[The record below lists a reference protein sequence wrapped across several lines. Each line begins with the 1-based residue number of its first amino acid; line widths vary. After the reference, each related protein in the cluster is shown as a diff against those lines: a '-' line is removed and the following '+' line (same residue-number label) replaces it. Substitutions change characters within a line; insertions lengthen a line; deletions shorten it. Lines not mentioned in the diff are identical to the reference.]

1 MKALHTLTLS
11 TLVALGLA
19 PARAESPSA
28 QPFYFYAQVAPS
40 ASMVTGT
47 TPGSELYLFWGAE
60 GLDLVALGAGV
71 DVVLEKD
78 GQVIAGPFQMGQ
90 VRSVEEIAQ
99 RYAPATEARRKLAM
113 IDTLDE
119 VFEGDEP
126 VTTANFPTRLRQF
139 LTATSPCP
147 PDLSTCAANQ
157 RPFAQVLAR
166 ADANAAWAMYL
177 GHRDAVPTTPTTYR
191 LVAEKDGNSR
201 ELGRITVSPG
211 QAMAQI
217 PAPTALEDVSN
228 QQQRCDTPGLSAH
241 GTLAL
246 AWDPP
251 YSEPENA
258 AVLPLLSAKV
268 SGYLVMGRP
277 GPCSQSDLTDTDLA
291 ALARTA
297 TFDTRGELQIPGFFH
312 LGESLVRAGQ
322 RPAIDPIAGR
332 RLSADPL
339 GPLDE
344 VDAVDSVTASGP
356 TPAAGFVGSKADTW
370 RPTFASMT
378 VSAEQVKTLGL
389 KPAQELCVHVA
400 AVDRAGQIG
409 ATRSALA
416 RVADFEKPP
425 APWDVRVDTETE
437 SVYDT
442 VLRVTETTE
451 RFSLNWRPVTAQSLL
466 ARNGDVVLD
475 PTTGNPR
482 LVPAVNCNPA
492 STGRLEWARTVAE
505 CANPAARGFANLEIA
520 EYLVYRFDNE
530 PAVARFLDTDGDGFA
545 DPDERVSDLDPG
557 AACVPTAPE
566 SSNTS
571 VLVGRIPANAT
582 VLEEGSNLPTYR
594 FVDNTPTGESKGDVF
609 WYVIAAR
616 ATNGWVGP
624 MSAPVRGIFHDH
636 LPMRP
641 PAGSVFGTCEPEVAA
656 VEPDLPIVALDMSDG
671 QRALGGK
678 VRLYCLSTNEL
689 MDPMARKLFGY
700 IGEAPFLES
709 ERPAFSGPPR
719 VSTDRPQTDALY
731 DAVTATWRAG
741 QLAGLR
747 GGFPCLVYAEVLDAG
762 GRLIATSD
770 PEEDLVGQGSE
781 SGDFGIQLFDGCTTS
796 APEPV
801 KQGQILTGP
810 LIVTLPPG
818 TPATV
823 CIDINYEADDGNLFK
838 LKSLCG
844 AGTTETDPP
853 DNGGE
858 LQCFSVAYRGPN
870 FVPGP
875 QTSHTCVKKKTKTPP
890 SPPSLWS
897 LGLPHDQDAGTLRW
911 KPPAGPIAAII
922 LQVEEPLTGVF
933 RTEFLVAGQPD
944 ELGYL
949 TSAIVLKSN
958 DGFPI
963 RPPPGVVQNW
973 CVKARSVSAT
983 TTSDTGGM
991 LSDWTGSLCG
1001 PRALPETPLPSYLP
1015 WPTMDSPP
1023 TSAKVYPTGYLAREG
1038 VPFVTLGAFES
1049 NAVWPAPDTTFDP
1062 DNTTPP
1068 CGEEVAANCY
1078 TTHVP
1083 GAPSCIEPEDDTQ
1096 FTSSTCIDACVEFQR
1111 VAAPFN
1117 DSIVYRKSRADAGSP
1132 WGPWVQ
1138 VTPLLNR
1145 PLCFSGTPRTQWNR
1159 FGLRDPSFVAA
1170 RFAADEAAPA
1180 RHEVAFIDRFP
1191 HEPGTL
1197 VTYAFVRFGTEGQVL
1212 ETLTTQELAIPAE
1225 EAP

>member
-19 PARAESPSA
+19 PARAESPSN

-113 IDTLDE
+113 IDTLDK

-297 TFDTRGELQIPGFFH
+297 SFDTRGELQIPGFFH

-344 VDAVDSVTASGP
+344 VDAVDSVTATGP

-409 ATRSALA
+409 ETRSALA

-425 APWDVRVDTETE
+425 APWDVRVDTETTTT
-437 SVYDT
+437 YDT
-442 VLRVTETTE
+442 ATDTVDTAET
-451 RFSLNWRPVTAQSLL
+451 FSLNWRPVTAQTLL
-466 ARNGDVVLD
+466 ARNGTAVLD
-475 PTTGNPR
+475 ASNNPK
-482 LVPAVNCNPA
+482 LVPAVNCNPS
-492 STGRLEWARTVAE
+492 STGRLEWAPTVAD
-505 CANPAARGFANLEIA
+505 CANPTGRGYANLEIA

-530 PAVARFLDTDGDGFA
+530 PDVANFLDTDGDGRA
-545 DPDERVSDLDPG
+545 DNDERLSDLDPG
-557 AACVPTAPE
+557 QACVYNANPPDAP
-566 SSNTS
+566 
-571 VLVGRIPANAT
+571 VLVGRLLPQDT
-582 VLEEGSNLPTYR
+582 VLEEGSNLPTFR
-594 FVDNTPTGESKGDVF
+594 FVDATPTGTNKGNVF
-609 WYVIAAR
+609 WYVVAAR
-616 ATNGWVGP
+616 GTNGWVGP
-624 MSAPVRGIFHDH
+624 MSAPVRGIFHDN
-636 LPMRP
+636 LPIEP
-641 PAGSVFGTCEPEVAA
+641 LPGPVFGICEPELASVD
-656 VEPDLPIVALDMSDG
+656 PDLPFVALDMTDS
-671 QRALGGK
+671 QIALGGK
-678 VRLYCLSTNEL
+678 VRLYCLDTNEL
-689 MDPMARKLFGY
+689 IDPLMRKILGF
-700 IGEAPFLES
+700 IGAAPFLAAE
-709 ERPAFSGPPR
+709 AGSGSAPPR
-719 VSTDRPQTDALY
+719 VSTTRSQTDQLY
-731 DAVTATWRAG
+731 QQVTTAWLAG
-741 QLAGLR
+741 QLLAQR
-747 GGFPCLVYAEVLDAG
+747 GGSPCLVYAEVVDAL
-762 GRLIATSD
+762 GRVIARSD
-770 PEEDLVGQGSE
+770 PEVDLVPPGSG
-781 SGDFGIQLFDGCTTS
+781 SGDFGLQLFDGCTTS
-796 APEPV
+796 GPKPV
-801 KQGQILTGP
+801 KQGQVITGP
-810 LIVTLPPG
+810 LTVSLPPG
-818 TPATV
+818 TPDTV
-823 CIDINYEADDGNLFK
+823 CIDINYEADDGNMFK
-838 LKSLCG
+838 LAALCG
-844 AGTTETDPP
+844 AGSKEVEVP
-853 DNGGE
+853 DDGGG
-858 LQCFSVAYRGPN
+858 LQCYSVVYKGPN
-870 FVPGP
+870 WVGGP
-875 QTSHTCVKKKTKTPP
+875 PAGSTCVKQKSKTPP
-890 SPPSLWS
+890 APPALWG
-897 LGLPHDQDAGTLRW
+897 LTLPHDSDIGQLRW
-911 KPPAGPIAAII
+911 KAPSTPIAGII
-922 LQVEEPLTGVF
+922 LQVEETLSGVY
-933 RTEFLVAGQPD
+933 RTQFFPAGDPD
-944 ELGYL
+944 
-949 TSAIVLKSN
+949 SAGLLAGDLDLKSN
-958 DGFPI
+958 DGFEM
-963 RPPPGVVQNW
+963 RPPAGVTQNW

-983 TTSDTGGM
+983 STGDTGGM
-991 LSDWTGSLCG
+991 LSEWVGPLCG
-1001 PRALPETPLPSYLP
+1001 PRAQPGTQLPSYLP
-1015 WPTMDSPP
+1015 WPAMDTPP
-1023 TSAKVYPTGYLAREG
+1023 TASKAYAVGYLPTEG

-1062 DNTTPP
+1062 ENTTPP
-1068 CGEEVAANCY
+1068 CGEEVAASCY
-1078 TTHVP
+1078 TNHVP

-1096 FTSSTCIDACVEFQR
+1096 FTSSTCLDACVEFQR

-1117 DSIVYRKSRADAGSP
+1117 NSIVYRKSRADAGSP

-1138 VTPLLNR
+1138 VTPMLNR
-1145 PLCFSGTPRTQWNR
+1145 PLCFAGTPASQSRR

-1170 RFAADEAAPA
+1170 RFAADAEAAP
-1180 RHEVAFIDRFP
+1180 RYEVAFVDRFP

-1212 ETLTTQELAIPAE
+1212 ETITTQELAIPAE